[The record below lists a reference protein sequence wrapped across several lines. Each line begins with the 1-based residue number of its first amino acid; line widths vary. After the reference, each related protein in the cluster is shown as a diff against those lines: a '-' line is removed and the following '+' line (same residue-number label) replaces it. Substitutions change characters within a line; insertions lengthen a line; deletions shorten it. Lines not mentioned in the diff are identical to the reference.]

1 MSSSY
6 WSNYWQQGHLTSFG
20 DNKKNYQGVL
30 ATYWQ
35 NLFAQY
41 DSQPSTIVD
50 VGTGNGAL
58 IELAIDSGNHK
69 HLQFIGVDYA
79 ALNIPVSLNVD
90 RVQFL
95 QNTSVEA
102 MPLNDNSVDVVISQ
116 FGIEYSHID
125 KALLE
130 VARILKPG
138 GHVHFIVH
146 DAKSIIVKPNTAILA
161 AACHV
166 SETEGPLDALRQLIN
181 TLNKFG
187 PQSAQA
193 EQARNGLNQRIQVMM
208 SACASGVHG
217 TNFPAFL
224 KAVMNPSLKFKDRK
238 QMLKL
243 FESEMKGQIERLT
256 ELTQAAVDEADK
268 QHWLTTLV
276 SAGFKVEKHEPVIE
290 ADGKLIGWQVQA
302 QYHG

>member
-1 MSSSY
+1 MSSKY
-6 WSNYWQQGHLTSFG
+6 WSLYWQQGHLTSFG
-20 DNKKNYQGVL
+20 DDKNNYQGVL
-30 ATYWQ
+30 ANYWQ
-35 NLFAQY
+35 SLFAQY
-41 DSQPSTIVD
+41 DTQPSTIVD

-58 IELAIDSGNHK
+58 IELAIASGNHK

-79 ALNIPVSLNVD
+79 ALNIPASLNVD

-95 QNTSVEA
+95 QKTSVEA
-102 MPLNDNSVDVVISQ
+102 MPLEDNSVDVVISQ

-125 KALLE
+125 KAIAE
-130 VARILKPG
+130 VARIVKPG
-138 GHVHFIVH
+138 GHLHCIVH
-146 DAKSIIVKPNTAILA
+146 DARSIIVKPNTAILT

-166 SETEGPLDALRQLIN
+166 SETDGPLNALRQLIN

-193 EQARNGLNQRIQVMM
+193 EQARNALNQRIQVMM
-208 SACASGVHG
+208 NTCAAGVHG

-238 QMLKL
+238 HMLKL

-268 QHWLTTLV
+268 QHWLSALKV
-276 SAGFKVEKHEPVIE
+276 SGFSVEKNKPVVE
-290 ADGKLIGWQVQA
+290 TDSKLIGWLIQA
-302 QYHG
+302 KYDG